1 VTRTPVPQQEGGS
14 MASEFRWDE
23 VHLAEE
29 PADALLR
36 ELGYEFVAAET
47 LDVER
52 ESIAEPVLVKRLEA
66 ALRRLNPWIND
77 DNVKKAIRAITH
89 PTAAGLIEANEHVH
103 TALVHNISLEQDLGI
118 GQRGQT
124 VRFIDFDKPE
134 NNEFVF
140 TRQYCVSGA
149 KQTIVPDLVVFV
161 NGIPLVV
168 IECKS
173 PTITEP
179 LEKAMEQTFRYQEAD
194 DGFRGLGAPRLFHA
208 SQIIVATCGQAAKYG
223 TVGTPSRRFSEWK
236 VPHPLTLDQLTTTLG
251 RIPTPQDVLLWGM
264 VSMQNLLDLIQN
276 FIVFEADGAR
286 TYKKLARYP
295 QFIAV
300 NRAIERIRSNHHAD
314 RGGIV
319 WHTQGSGK
327 SLTMVFL
334 AVKLRRLAVAAN
346 PTLLV
351 VTDRKDLDN
360 QITGTFQRCGFP
372 NPVQAHNVKHLR
384 ELLAK
389 GGGQT
394 VMTTVQKFQ
403 EAATGQHPVPN
414 EAENIF
420 VMVDEAHRTQY
431 RTLAANMRRALPNG
445 CFLGFTGTPIDKK
458 DRSTFH
464 AFGDYIHTY
473 TIEQAVLDGATVPI
487 FYEMRQSPERLEGES
502 IDSLFDR
509 IFRDRSDEERE
520 KIKVQYVTAEAIAG
534 APRRVE
540 AICLDV
546 IEHFEKYI
554 HPNGFKAQLV
564 ACSRDV
570 AVSYK
575 ETLDRLGAPES
586 AIIMSSSHND
596 PERLAEWKTSKEEQR
611 KLIARFKDTDDP
623 LAMLVVCDMLLTGF
637 DAPVEQVMY
646 LDAPLREHTLLQAIA
661 RVNRTAD
668 GKDYGLV
675 VDYWGVALFLE
686 QALSIF
692 SPSDIR
698 GALKPK
704 TDVLPRLES
713 HHRTAMRFFGKI
725 RREDVEACIR
735 VFEPEDARAEF
746 ELAFRRFARGMDM
759 LLPDPAALPF
769 LADLKWLGK
778 VRNAARIRFRDAR
791 FDLTGCRAKV
801 RALIEQNIAAA
812 GIDQLLP
819 PMSILAPE
827 FEEEIRKLGSDE
839 ARASEMEHAIRH
851 EIHVRLDGNPVF
863 YESLRERLW
872 QIIEE
877 RRQARIQ
884 AAEQLR
890 LLGTIVQDLKN
901 VHRTA
906 EAIGLDESGFAV
918 YKLLGTASDYGDGA
932 TKDSGGEAAAVDDV
946 RREQAAQ
953 ILAELKEL
961 AIIDWTHKEDVQ
973 RRMRQAVKRNL
984 RGSHFPRERIES
996 VTSKLMNLAR
1006 VRLAQ

>member
-1 VTRTPVPQQEGGS
+1 MDTD
-14 MASEFRWDE
+14 FKWDE
-23 VHLAEE
+23 VHLSEE

-36 ELGYEFVAAET
+36 ELGYEFVSSEV
-47 LDVER
+47 LDGER
-52 ESIAEPVLVKRLEA
+52 ESLAEPVVVRRLEA
-66 ALRRLNPWIND
+66 ALRRLNPWISD
-77 DNVKKAIRAITH
+77 DNVKKAVRAVTH
-89 PTAAGLIEANEHVH
+89 ATASGLIEANEAVH
-103 TALVHNISLEQDLGI
+103 TALVHNISLEQDLGT

-124 VRFIDFDKPE
+124 VRFIDFEKPA

-140 TRQYCVSGA
+140 TRQYRVVGA
-149 KQTIVPDLVVFV
+149 KLTVVPDLVAFV
-161 NGIPLVV
+161 NGIPLAI

-173 PTITEP
+173 PTINGP
-179 LEKAMEQTFRYQEAD
+179 IEKAIEQTVRYQEAD
-194 DGFRGLGAPRLFHA
+194 ETFRGLGAPRLFHA
-208 SQIIVATCGQAAKYG
+208 TQIIIATCGQAAKYG
-223 TVGTPSRRFSEWK
+223 TVGTPSRNFSEWK
-236 VPHPLTLDQLTTTLG
+236 VPHPLTLDQLTATLG

-264 VSMQNLLDLIQN
+264 VSKENLLDLIQN
-276 FIVFEADGAR
+276 FIVFEVDGAR
-286 TYKKLARYP
+286 TFKKLARYP

-300 NRAIERIRSNHHAD
+300 NRAIERIRARQHAK
-314 RGGIV
+314 RGGVV

-334 AVKLRRLAVAAN
+334 AVKLRRLAAAAN

-360 QITGTFQRCGFP
+360 QITATFQRCGFP
-372 NPVQAHNVKHLR
+372 NPEQARNVRHLR
-384 ELLAK
+384 ELLSK
-389 GGGQT
+389 GGGQS

-403 EAATGQHPVPN
+403 EATTGQHPILN

-420 VMVDEAHRTQY
+420 VMVDEAHRSQY
-431 RTLAANMRRALPNG
+431 RSLAANMRHALPNS

-458 DRSTFH
+458 DRSTFLT
-464 AFGDYIHTY
+464 FGDYIHTY

-509 IFRDRSDEERE
+509 IFRDRSDDERE

-540 AICLDV
+540 AICLDL
-546 IEHFEKYI
+546 IEHFERFI
-554 HPNGFKAQLV
+554 HPNGFKAQVV

-586 AIIMSSSHND
+586 VIIMSSTHND
-596 PERLAEWKTSKEEQR
+596 PERLAKWKTSKEEQR
-611 KLIARFKDTDDP
+611 KLIARFKDADDP
-623 LAMLVVCDMLLTGF
+623 LAILVVCDMLLTGF

-668 GKDYGLV
+668 RKDYGLV

-692 SPSDIR
+692 SPSDIQ
-698 GALKPK
+698 GALRPK
-704 TDVLPRLES
+704 TDMLPRLES
-713 HHRTAMRFFGKI
+713 YHRTAMRFFSKL
-725 RREDVEACIR
+725 RRDDVEACVR
-735 VFEPEDARAEF
+735 VLEPEDARAEF
-746 ELAFRRFARGMDM
+746 ELTFRRFAQGMDM

-778 VRNAARIRFRDAR
+778 VRNAARIRFRDER
-791 FDLTGCRAKV
+791 FDLSGCRAKV
-801 RALIEQNIAAA
+801 RALIEEHIAA
-812 GIDQLLP
+812 GGVDQLLS

-851 EIHVRLDGNPVF
+851 EIHVRLDANPVF
-863 YESLRERLW
+863 FQSLRQRLS
-872 QIIEE
+872 QIIED
-877 RRQARIQ
+877 RRQARIN

-890 LLGTIVQDLKN
+890 LLGTVVQDLRN
-901 VHRTA
+901 VHRSA
-906 EAIGLDESGFAV
+906 EALGLDESGFAI
-918 YKLLGTASDYGDGA
+918 YELLGTTDASGDGVA
-932 TKDSGGEAAAVDDV
+932 TDGHGSSVDDG
-946 RREQAAQ
+946 RRQRAAQ
-953 ILAELKEL
+953 ILAELKDL
-961 AIIDWTHKEDVQ
+961 AVVDWTHKEDVQ

-984 RGSHFPRERIES
+984 RGSQVPRELIEPL
-996 VTSKLMNLAR
+996 TSKLMDLAR
-1006 VRLAQ
+1006 VRLAR

>member
-1 VTRTPVPQQEGGS
+1 
-14 MASEFRWDE
+14 MASDFKWDE
-23 VHLAEE
+23 VHLSED

-36 ELGYEFVAAET
+36 ELGYEFIAADV
-47 LDVER
+47 LDGER
-52 ESIAEPVLVKRLEA
+52 ESLAEPVLVKRLDV

-89 PTAAGLIEANEHVH
+89 ASATGLIEANEQVH
-103 TALVHNISLEQDLGI
+103 TVLVHNISLEQDLGT
-118 GQRGQT
+118 GQHGQT
-124 VRFIDFDKPE
+124 VRFIDFDRFE

-140 TRQYCVSGA
+140 TRQYRIVGA
-149 KQTIVPDLVVFV
+149 KQTVVPDLVVFV

-173 PTITEP
+173 PTINEP
-179 LEKAMEQTFRYQEAD
+179 IGKAIEQTSRYQEAD
-194 DGFRGLGAPRLFHA
+194 EKFRGLGAPRLFHA
-208 SQIIVATCGQAAKYG
+208 AQLIIATCGQAAKYG
-223 TVGTPSRRFSEWK
+223 TVGTPSRHFSEWK
-236 VPHPLTLDQLTTTLG
+236 VPFPVTLDHLTTTLG

-264 VSMQNLLDLIQN
+264 VRKQNLLDLIQN
-276 FIVFEADGAR
+276 FIVFEVEGSR
-286 TYKKLARYP
+286 TFKKLARYT

-300 NRAIERIRSNHHAD
+300 NRAIERIRGKQHGK

-334 AVKLRRLAVAAN
+334 AVKLRRLAAAAN

-360 QITGTFQRCGFP
+360 QITATFQRCGFP
-372 NPVQAHNVKHLR
+372 NPEQARNVKHLR
-384 ELLAK
+384 EMLAK
-389 GGGQT
+389 GGGQS

-403 EAATGQHPVPN
+403 EAATGQHPVLN

-431 RTLAANMRRALPNG
+431 RSLAANMRRALPNG

-458 DRSTFH
+458 DRSTFQT
-464 AFGDYIHTY
+464 FGDYIHTY

-502 IDSLFDR
+502 IDTLFDR

-520 KIKVQYVTAEAIAG
+520 KVKARYVTAEAIAG
-534 APRRVE
+534 APRRVD
-540 AICLDV
+540 AICLDI
-546 IEHFEKYI
+546 IEHFENFI
-554 HPNGFKAQLV
+554 QPNGFKAQVV

-586 AIIMSSSHND
+586 AIIMSSTHND
-596 PERLAEWKTSKEEQR
+596 PERLAKWRTSREEQR
-611 KLIARFKDTDDP
+611 KLIARFKDADDP
-623 LAMLVVCDMLLTGF
+623 LAILVVCDMLLTGF

-668 GKDYGLV
+668 GKDYGLI

-692 SPSDIR
+692 AASDIQ

-713 HHRTAMRFFGKI
+713 YHRTAMRFFGKL
-725 RREDVEACIR
+725 RRDDVEACIR
-735 VFEPEDARAEF
+735 ALEPEDARAEF
-746 ELAFRRFARGMDM
+746 ELAFRRFASGMDM
-759 LLPDPAALPF
+759 LLPDPAALSF
-769 LADLKWLGK
+769 LDDLKWLGK
-778 VRNAARIRFRDAR
+778 VRNAARIRFRDER

-801 RALIEQNIAAA
+801 RALIEGHIAAG

-819 PMSILAPE
+819 PVSILAPE

-851 EIHVRLDGNPVF
+851 EIHVRMDANPIF
-863 YESLRERLW
+863 YSSLRERLAL
-872 QIIEE
+872 IIDE
-877 RRQARIQ
+877 RRQARID

-890 LLGTIVQDLKN
+890 LLGTIVEELKN
-901 VHRTA
+901 VHCTA
-906 EAIGLDESGFAV
+906 ESIGLDESGFAI
-918 YKLLGTASDYGDGA
+918 YELLGARAEQGEGA
-932 TKDSGGEAAAVDDV
+932 TTSASGNRSPVDGV
-946 RREQAAQ
+946 RRDQAAR
-953 ILAELKEL
+953 ILAELQEL
-961 AIIDWTHKEDVQ
+961 AIVDWVHKEDVQ
-973 RRMRQAVKRNL
+973 RRMRQAVKRSL
-984 RGSHFPRERIES
+984 RGSNHPREQIEAL
-996 VTSKLMNLAR
+996 TSKVIDLAR
-1006 VRLAQ
+1006 VRLAR

>member
-1 VTRTPVPQQEGGS
+1 MVS
-14 MASEFRWDE
+14 DFKWDE

-36 ELGYEFVAAET
+36 RLGYEFLAAEV
-47 LDVER
+47 LDAER
-52 ESIAEPVLVKRLEA
+52 ESIAEPVLTLRLGA
-66 ALRRLNPWIND
+66 ALRRLNPWIGD

-89 PTAAGLIEANEHVH
+89 ATAAGLIEANEHVH
-103 TALVHNISLEQDLGI
+103 TALVHNISLEQDLGT

-124 VRFIDFDKPE
+124 VRFIDFDKPG
-134 NNEFVF
+134 NNEFIF
-140 TRQYCVSGA
+140 TRQYRVSGA
-149 KQTIVPDLVVFV
+149 KQNVVPDLVVFV

-173 PTITEP
+173 PTINEP
-179 LEKAMEQTFRYQEAD
+179 LEKAMEQLFRYQEAD
-194 DGFRGLGAPRLFHA
+194 ERFRGLGAPRLFHA
-208 SQIIVATCGQAAKYG
+208 VQLIIASCGQAAKYG
-223 TVGTPSRRFSEWK
+223 TVGTPSRHFSEWK
-236 VPHPLTLDQLTTTLG
+236 VPHPLTLDQLTATLG

-264 VSMQNLLDLIQN
+264 VSKQNLLDLIQT
-276 FIVFEADGAR
+276 FIVFEVDGAR
-286 TYKKLARYP
+286 THKKLARYP

-300 NRAIERIRSNHHAD
+300 NRAIERIRSKQHAK
-314 RGGIV
+314 RGGVV

-334 AVKLRRLAVAAN
+334 AVKLRRLSVAAN

-360 QITGTFQRCGFP
+360 QITATFQSCGFP
-372 NPVQAHNVKHLR
+372 NPVQARNVKHLR

-403 EAATGQHPVPN
+403 EASTGQHPVLN
-414 EAENIF
+414 EADNIF

-431 RTLAANMRRALPNG
+431 RSLAANMRRALPNG

-458 DRSTFH
+458 DRSTFQT
-464 AFGDYIHTY
+464 FGEYLHTY
-473 TIEQAVLDGATVPI
+473 TIEQAVSDGATVPI
-487 FYEMRQSPERLEGES
+487 FYEMRQSPERVEGES
-502 IDSLFDR
+502 VDGLFDR

-520 KIKVQYVTAEAIAG
+520 KIKARYVTVEAIAG
-534 APRRVE
+534 APRRVD
-540 AICLDV
+540 AICLDI
-546 IEHFEKYI
+546 IEHFEKFI
-554 HPNGFKAQLV
+554 HPNGFKAQVV

-575 ETLDRLGAPES
+575 EALDRLGAPES

-596 PERLAEWKTSKEEQR
+596 PERLAKWRTSKDEQR
-611 KLIARFKDTDDP
+611 KLIARFKDAHDP
-623 LAMLVVCDMLLTGF
+623 LAVLVVCDMLLTGF

-661 RVNRTAD
+661 RVNRIAD

-692 SPSDIR
+692 SASDIQ

-713 HHRTAMRFFGKI
+713 YHRTAMRFFAKV
-725 RREDVEACIR
+725 RRDDVEGCIR
-735 VFEPEDARAEF
+735 ILEPEDARAEF
-746 ELAFRRFARGMDM
+746 ELGFRRFARGMDM

-769 LADLKWLGK
+769 LSDLKWLGK
-778 VRNAARIRFRDAR
+778 VRNAARIRFRDER

-801 RALIEQNIAAA
+801 RALIEAHIAA
-812 GIDQLLP
+812 GGVDQLLA

-851 EIHVRLDGNPVF
+851 EIHVRMDANPVF
-863 YESLRERLW
+863 YEGLGQRLS
-872 QIIEE
+872 QIIDD
-877 RRQARIQ
+877 RRQARID

-890 LLGTIVQDLKN
+890 LLNTVVHDLRN
-901 VHRTA
+901 VHRSA
-906 EAIGLDESGFAV
+906 EAVGLDESGFAI
-918 YKLLGTASDYGDGA
+918 YEMLGSTNGLELPRVAEPSATYGPDVQP
-932 TKDSGGEAAAVDDV
+932 VDDA
-946 RREQAAQ
+946 RRVQAAQ
-953 ILAELKEL
+953 ILADLQEL
-961 AIIDWTHKEDVQ
+961 AIVDWVHKEDVQ

-984 RGSHFPRERIES
+984 RELKLPREQIEAL
-996 VTSKLMNLAR
+996 TSKLMDLAR
-1006 VRLAQ
+1006 VRLAR

>member
-1 VTRTPVPQQEGGS
+1 
-14 MASEFRWDE
+14 
-23 VHLAEE
+23 
-29 PADALLR
+29 
-36 ELGYEFVAAET
+36 
-47 LDVER
+47 
-52 ESIAEPVLVKRLEA
+52 
-66 ALRRLNPWIND
+66 
-77 DNVKKAIRAITH
+77 
-89 PTAAGLIEANEHVH
+89 
-103 TALVHNISLEQDLGI
+103 
-118 GQRGQT
+118 
-124 VRFIDFDKPE
+124 
-134 NNEFVF
+134 VF
-140 TRQYCVSGA
+140 TRQYRVVGA
-149 KQTIVPDLVVFV
+149 KQTIAPDLVVFV

-173 PTITEP
+173 PTINEP
-179 LEKAMEQTFRYQEAD
+179 VEKAIEQIFRYQEAD
-194 DGFRGLGAPRLFHA
+194 DKFRGLGAPRLFHA
-208 SQIIVATCGQAAKYG
+208 TQLLIATCGQAAKYG
-223 TVGTPSRRFSEWK
+223 TVGTPSRHFSEWK
-236 VPHPLTLDQLTTTLG
+236 VPHPLTLDRLTAHLG
-251 RIPTPQDVLLWGM
+251 RLPTPQDVLLWGT
-264 VSMQNLLDLIQN
+264 VSKQNLLDLIQN
-276 FIVFEADGAR
+276 FIVFEVDGAR
-286 TYKKLARYP
+286 TFKKLARYP

-300 NRAIERIRSNHHAD
+300 NRAIERIRGKHHAR

-334 AVKLRRLAVAAN
+334 AVKLRRLAAAAN

-360 QITGTFQRCGFP
+360 QITSTFQRCGFP
-372 NPVQAHNVKHLR
+372 NPEQARNVKHLR
-384 ELLAK
+384 QMLAK
-389 GGGQT
+389 GGGQS

-403 EAATGQHPVPN
+403 EAATGQHPVLN

-431 RTLAANMRRALPNG
+431 RSLAANMRRALPNG
-445 CFLGFTGTPIDKK
+445 CFLGFTGTPVDKK
-458 DRSTFH
+458 DRSTFQT
-464 AFGDYIHTY
+464 FGDYIHTY

-520 KIKVQYVTAEAIAG
+520 KIKTQYVTAEAIAG

-540 AICLDV
+540 AVCLDL
-546 IEHFEKYI
+546 IEHFEKFI
-554 HPNGFKAQLV
+554 HPNGFKAQVV

-586 AIIMSSSHND
+586 AIIMSSTHND
-596 PERLAEWKTSKEEQR
+596 PERLAKWKTSKEEQR
-611 KLIARFKDTDDP
+611 KLIARFKDPDDP
-623 LAMLVVCDMLLTGF
+623 LAILVVCDMLLTGF

-692 SPSDIR
+692 SSADIQ

-713 HHRTAMRFFGKI
+713 YHRTAMRFFAKV
-725 RREDVEACIR
+725 RRDDVEACIH
-735 VFEPEDARAEF
+735 VLEPEDARAEF
-746 ELAFRRFARGMDM
+746 ELGFRRFARGMDM
-759 LLPDPAALPF
+759 LLPDAAALPF
-769 LADLKWLGK
+769 LVDLKWLGK
-778 VRNAARIRFRDAR
+778 VRNAARIRFRDER

-801 RALIEQNIAAA
+801 RALIEEHIAAD
-812 GIDQLLP
+812 GIEQLLP
-819 PMSILAPE
+819 PVSILAPE
-827 FEEEIRKLGSDE
+827 FEEEIRKLGSNE

-851 EIHVRLDGNPVF
+851 EIHVRMDANPVF
-863 YESLRERLW
+863 YSSLRDRLA
-872 QIIEE
+872 QIIDD
-877 RRQARIQ
+877 RRQARID

-890 LLGTIVQDLKN
+890 LLGTVVQDLKN

-906 EAIGLDESGFAV
+906 ESLGLDESGFAI
-918 YKLLGTASDYGDGA
+918 YELLGAAGERADGA
-932 TKDSGGEAAAVDDV
+932 TTADRSVVDGV

-953 ILAELKEL
+953 ILAELQGL
-961 AIIDWTHKEDVQ
+961 AIVDWVHKEDVQ
-973 RRMRQAVKRNL
+973 RRMRQAVKRSL
-984 RGSHFPRERIES
+984 RGSQYPREQIEAL
-996 VTSKLMNLAR
+996 TSKMMDLAR
-1006 VRLAQ
+1006 VRLAR

>member
-1 VTRTPVPQQEGGS
+1 
-14 MASEFRWDE
+14 MASDFKWDE
-23 VHLAEE
+23 LHLSEE
-29 PADALLR
+29 PADLLLR
-36 ELGYEFVAAET
+36 RLGYEFVSADA
-47 LDVER
+47 LDLER
-52 ESIAEPVLVKRLEA
+52 ESLAEPVLVKRLDA
-66 ALRRLNPWIND
+66 ALRRLNPWISA

-89 PTAAGLIEANEHVH
+89 ATATGLIEANEKVH
-103 TALVHNISLEQDLGI
+103 TALVHNISLEQDLGT

-140 TRQYCVSGA
+140 TRQYRLSGA
-149 KQTIVPDLVVFV
+149 KQTVVPDLVVFV

-173 PTITEP
+173 PTINEP

-194 DGFRGLGAPRLFHA
+194 DNFRGLGAPRLFHA
-208 SQIIVATCGQAAKYG
+208 AQLIIATCGQAAKYG
-223 TVGTPSRRFSEWK
+223 TVGTPSRHFSEWK
-236 VPHPLTLDQLTTTLG
+236 VPHPLTLDQLTATLG
-251 RIPTPQDVLLWGM
+251 RIPTPQDVLLWGT
-264 VSMQNLLDLIQN
+264 VSKQNLLDLIQT
-276 FIVFEADGAR
+276 FIVFEVDGAR
-286 TYKKLARYP
+286 THKKLARYP

-300 NRAIERIRSNHHAD
+300 NRAIERIRSRQHAK
-314 RGGIV
+314 RGGVV

-334 AVKLRRLAVAAN
+334 AVKLRRLAAAAN
-346 PTLLV
+346 PMLLV

-360 QITGTFQRCGFP
+360 QITATFQRCGFP
-372 NPVQAHNVKHLR
+372 NPVQARNVKHLR

-403 EAATGQHPVPN
+403 EASAGQHPVLN
-414 EAENIF
+414 EADNIF

-431 RTLAANMRRALPNG
+431 RSLAANMRRALPNG

-458 DRSTFH
+458 DRSTFQT
-464 AFGDYIHTY
+464 FGDYIHTY

-502 IDSLFDR
+502 VDSLFDR
-509 IFRDRSDEERE
+509 IFRDRSDEERH
-520 KIKVQYVTAEAIAG
+520 KIRKQFVTAEAIAG

-540 AICLDV
+540 AICLDL
-546 IEHFEKYI
+546 IGHFEKYI
-554 HPNGFKAQLV
+554 HPNGFKAQVV

-575 ETLDRLGAPES
+575 ETLERLGAPES

-596 PERLAEWKTSKEEQR
+596 PERLAKWRTSKDEQR
-611 KLIARFKDTDDP
+611 KLIARFKEPDDP
-623 LAMLVVCDMLLTGF
+623 LAILVVCDMLLTGF

-661 RVNRTAD
+661 RVNRSAD

-692 SPSDIR
+692 SSSDIQ

-704 TDVLPRLES
+704 SDVLPRLES
-713 HHRTAMRFFGKI
+713 YHRTAMRFFATL
-725 RREDVEACIR
+725 RRDDVEACIR
-735 VFEPEDARAEF
+735 VLEPEDARAEF
-746 ELAFRRFARGMDM
+746 ELAFKRFARGMDM

-778 VRNAARIRFRDAR
+778 VRNAARIRFRDER

-801 RALIEQNIAAA
+801 RALIEEHIAA
-812 GIDQLLP
+812 GGVDQLLP

-851 EIHVRLDGNPVF
+851 EIHVRMDESPVF
-863 YESLRERLW
+863 YQSLQERLS
-872 QIIEE
+872 QIIED
-877 RRQARIQ
+877 RRQSRIDS
-884 AAEQLR
+884 AEQLR
-890 LLGTIVQDLKN
+890 LLGTVVQDLRN

-906 EAIGLDESGFAV
+906 EAIGLDESGFAI
-918 YKLLGTASDYGDGA
+918 YELLGA
-932 TKDSGGEAAAVDDV
+932 TQAFPRIAEPDSGYGTGAADVDGV
-946 RREQAAQ
+946 RRDHAAQ
-953 ILAELKEL
+953 ILTELQEL
-961 AIIDWTHKEDVQ
+961 AIVDWIHKEDVQ
-973 RRMRQAVKRNL
+973 RRMRQAVKRRL
-984 RGSHFPRERIES
+984 RGANFPREQIES
-996 VTSKLMNLAR
+996 LTSRLMDLAR
-1006 VRLAQ
+1006 VRLAR

>member
-1 VTRTPVPQQEGGS
+1 
-14 MASEFRWDE
+14 MASDFKWDE
-23 VHLAEE
+23 VHLSED

-36 ELGYEFVAAET
+36 ELGYEFVAAEA
-47 LDVER
+47 LDAER
-52 ESIAEPVLVKRLEA
+52 ESLAEPVLTKRLHA
-66 ALRRLNPWIND
+66 TLRRLNPWISD

-89 PTAAGLIEANEHVH
+89 ANAAGLIEANEHVH
-103 TALVHNISLEQDLGI
+103 TALVHNISLEQDLGT

-134 NNEFVF
+134 NNEFIF
-140 TRQYCVSGA
+140 TRQYRVVGA

-173 PTITEP
+173 PTISEP
-179 LEKAMEQTFRYQEAD
+179 IEKAIEQSFRYQEAD
-194 DGFRGLGAPRLFHA
+194 DKFRGLGAPRLFHA
-208 SQIIVATCGQAAKYG
+208 AQLIIATCGQAAKYG
-223 TVGTPSRRFSEWK
+223 TVGTPSRHFGEWK
-236 VPHPLTLDQLTTTLG
+236 VPHPLTLDQLTTNLG

-264 VSMQNLLDLIQN
+264 VSKRNLLDLIQN
-276 FIVFEADGAR
+276 FIVFEVDGAR
-286 TYKKLARYP
+286 TIKKLARYP

-300 NRAIERIRSNHHAD
+300 NRAIERIRGKQHGK

-334 AVKLRRLAVAAN
+334 AVKLRRLAAAAN

-360 QITGTFQRCGFP
+360 QITATFQRCGFP
-372 NPVQAHNVKHLR
+372 NPEQARNVKHLR
-384 ELLAK
+384 ELLTK
-389 GGGQT
+389 GGGQS

-403 EAATGQHPVPN
+403 DAATGQHPVLN

-431 RTLAANMRRALPNG
+431 RSLAANMRRALPNG

-458 DRSTFH
+458 DRSTFQT
-464 AFGDYIHTY
+464 FGDYIHTY

-502 IDSLFDR
+502 IDSLFHR

-520 KIKVQYVTAEAIAG
+520 KIKAQYVTAEAIAG
-534 APRRVE
+534 APRRVD

-546 IEHFEKYI
+546 IDHFEKFI
-554 HPNGFKAQLV
+554 HPNGFKAQVV

-586 AIIMSSSHND
+586 AIIVSSTHND
-596 PERLAEWKTSKEEQR
+596 PERLAKWKTSKEEQR
-611 KLIARFKDTDDP
+611 KLIARFKDPKDP
-623 LAMLVVCDMLLTGF
+623 LAILVVCDMLLTGF

-692 SPSDIR
+692 SASDIQ

-704 TDVLPRLES
+704 TDLLPRLES
-713 HHRTAMRFFGKI
+713 YHRTTMRFFA
-725 RREDVEACIR
+725 RLQRDDVEACIR
-735 VFEPEDARAEF
+735 VLEPEDARAEF
-746 ELAFRRFARGMDM
+746 ELGFRRFARGMDM
-759 LLPDPAALPF
+759 LLPDPAALAF

-778 VRNAARIRFRDAR
+778 VRNAARIRFRDER

-801 RALIEQNIAAA
+801 RALIEEHIAA
-812 GIDQLLP
+812 GGVDQLLP
-819 PMSILAPE
+819 PVSILAPE
-827 FEEEIRKLGSDE
+827 FEEEIRKLGSNE

-851 EIHVRLDGNPVF
+851 EIHVQMDSNPVF
-863 YESLRERLW
+863 YSSLRERLT
-872 QIIEE
+872 QIIDD
-877 RRQARIQ
+877 RRQARID

-890 LLGTIVQDLKN
+890 LLGTVVQELKN

-906 EAIGLDESGFAV
+906 ESFGLDESGFAI
-918 YKLLGTASDYGDGA
+918 YELLGTAGA
-932 TKDSGGEAAAVDDV
+932 HSGGSAQATDDSAVDGF

-961 AIIDWTHKEDVQ
+961 AIVDWVHKEDVQ
-973 RRMRQAVKRNL
+973 RRMRQSVKRSL
-984 RGSHFPRERIES
+984 RGANYPREDIEAL
-996 VTSKLMNLAR
+996 TSKVMDLAR
-1006 VRLAQ
+1006 VRLAR

>member
-1 VTRTPVPQQEGGS
+1 
-14 MASEFRWDE
+14 M
-23 VHLAEE
+23 
-29 PADALLR
+29 
-36 ELGYEFVAAET
+36 
-47 LDVER
+47 
-52 ESIAEPVLVKRLEA
+52 
-66 ALRRLNPWIND
+66 
-77 DNVKKAIRAITH
+77 
-89 PTAAGLIEANEHVH
+89 
-103 TALVHNISLEQDLGI
+103 
-118 GQRGQT
+118 
-124 VRFIDFDKPE
+124 
-134 NNEFVF
+134 F
-140 TRQYCVSGA
+140 TRQYRVVGA
-149 KQTIVPDLVVFV
+149 KQTIAPDLVVFV

-173 PTITEP
+173 PTINEP
-179 LEKAMEQTFRYQEAD
+179 VEKAIEQIFRYQEAD
-194 DGFRGLGAPRLFHA
+194 DKFRGLGAPRLFHA
-208 SQIIVATCGQAAKYG
+208 TQLLIATCGQAAKYG
-223 TVGTPSRRFSEWK
+223 TVGTPSRHFSEWK
-236 VPHPLTLDQLTTTLG
+236 VPHPLTLDRLTAHLG
-251 RIPTPQDVLLWGM
+251 RLPTPQDVLLWGT
-264 VSMQNLLDLIQN
+264 VSKQNLLDLIQN
-276 FIVFEADGAR
+276 FIVFEVDGAR
-286 TYKKLARYP
+286 TFKKLARYP

-300 NRAIERIRSNHHAD
+300 NRAIERIRGKHHAR

-334 AVKLRRLAVAAN
+334 AVKLRRLAAAAN

-360 QITGTFQRCGFP
+360 QITSTFQRCGFP
-372 NPVQAHNVKHLR
+372 NPEQARNVKHLR
-384 ELLAK
+384 QMLAK
-389 GGGQT
+389 GGGQS

-403 EAATGQHPVPN
+403 EAATGQHPVLN

-431 RTLAANMRRALPNG
+431 RSLAANMRRALPNG
-445 CFLGFTGTPIDKK
+445 CFLGFTGTPVDKK
-458 DRSTFH
+458 DRSTFQT
-464 AFGDYIHTY
+464 FGDYIHTY

-520 KIKVQYVTAEAIAG
+520 KIKTQYVTAEAIAG

-540 AICLDV
+540 AVCLDL
-546 IEHFEKYI
+546 IEHFEKFI
-554 HPNGFKAQLV
+554 HPNGFKAQVV

-586 AIIMSSSHND
+586 AIIMSSTHND
-596 PERLAEWKTSKEEQR
+596 PERLAKWKTSKEEQR
-611 KLIARFKDTDDP
+611 KLIARFKDPDDP
-623 LAMLVVCDMLLTGF
+623 LAILVVCDMLLTGF

-692 SPSDIR
+692 SSADIQ

-713 HHRTAMRFFGKI
+713 YHRTAMRFFAKV
-725 RREDVEACIR
+725 RRDDVEACIH
-735 VFEPEDARAEF
+735 VLEPEDARAEF
-746 ELAFRRFARGMDM
+746 ELGFRRFARGMDM
-759 LLPDPAALPF
+759 LLPDAAALPF
-769 LADLKWLGK
+769 LVDLKWLGK
-778 VRNAARIRFRDAR
+778 VRNAARIRFRDER

-801 RALIEQNIAAA
+801 RALIEEHIAAD
-812 GIDQLLP
+812 GIEQLLP
-819 PMSILAPE
+819 PVSILAPE
-827 FEEEIRKLGSDE
+827 FEEEIRKLGSNE

-851 EIHVRLDGNPVF
+851 EIHVRMDANPVF
-863 YESLRERLW
+863 YSSLRDRLA
-872 QIIEE
+872 QIIDD
-877 RRQARIQ
+877 RRQARID

-890 LLGTIVQDLKN
+890 LLGTVVQDLKN

-906 EAIGLDESGFAV
+906 ESLGLDESGFAI
-918 YKLLGTASDYGDGA
+918 YELLGAAGERADGA
-932 TKDSGGEAAAVDDV
+932 TTADRSVVDGV

-953 ILAELKEL
+953 ILAELQGL
-961 AIIDWTHKEDVQ
+961 AIVDWVHKEDVQ
-973 RRMRQAVKRNL
+973 RRMRQAVKRSL
-984 RGSHFPRERIES
+984 RGSQYPREQIEAL
-996 VTSKLMNLAR
+996 TSKMMDLAR
-1006 VRLAQ
+1006 VRLAR

>member
-1 VTRTPVPQQEGGS
+1 VV
-14 MASEFRWDE
+14 
-23 VHLAEE
+23 
-29 PADALLR
+29 
-36 ELGYEFVAAET
+36 
-47 LDVER
+47 
-52 ESIAEPVLVKRLEA
+52 
-66 ALRRLNPWIND
+66 
-77 DNVKKAIRAITH
+77 
-89 PTAAGLIEANEHVH
+89 
-103 TALVHNISLEQDLGI
+103 
-118 GQRGQT
+118 
-124 VRFIDFDKPE
+124 
-134 NNEFVF
+134 
-140 TRQYCVSGA
+140 GA
-149 KQTIVPDLVVFV
+149 KQTIAPDLVVFV

-173 PTITEP
+173 PTINEP
-179 LEKAMEQTFRYQEAD
+179 VEKAIEQIFRYQEAD
-194 DGFRGLGAPRLFHA
+194 DKFRGLGAPRLFHA
-208 SQIIVATCGQAAKYG
+208 TQLLIATCGQAAKYG
-223 TVGTPSRRFSEWK
+223 TVGTPSRHFSEWK
-236 VPHPLTLDQLTTTLG
+236 VPHPLTLDRLTAHLG
-251 RIPTPQDVLLWGM
+251 RLPTPQDVLLWGT
-264 VSMQNLLDLIQN
+264 VSKQNLLDLIQN
-276 FIVFEADGAR
+276 FIVFEVDGAR
-286 TYKKLARYP
+286 TFKKLARYP

-300 NRAIERIRSNHHAD
+300 NRAIERIRGKHHAR

-334 AVKLRRLAVAAN
+334 AVKLRRLAAAAN

-360 QITGTFQRCGFP
+360 QITSTFQRCGFP
-372 NPVQAHNVKHLR
+372 NPEQARNVKHLR
-384 ELLAK
+384 QMLAK
-389 GGGQT
+389 GGGQS

-403 EAATGQHPVPN
+403 EAATGQHPVLN

-431 RTLAANMRRALPNG
+431 RSLAANMRRALPNG
-445 CFLGFTGTPIDKK
+445 CFLGFTGTPVDKK
-458 DRSTFH
+458 DRSTFQT
-464 AFGDYIHTY
+464 FGDYIHTY

-520 KIKVQYVTAEAIAG
+520 KIKTQYVTAEAIAG

-540 AICLDV
+540 AVCLDL
-546 IEHFEKYI
+546 IEHFEKFI
-554 HPNGFKAQLV
+554 HPNGFKAQVV

-586 AIIMSSSHND
+586 AIIMSSTHND
-596 PERLAEWKTSKEEQR
+596 PERLAKWKTSKEEQR
-611 KLIARFKDTDDP
+611 KLIARFKDPDDP
-623 LAMLVVCDMLLTGF
+623 LAILVVCDMLLTGF

-692 SPSDIR
+692 SSADIQ

-713 HHRTAMRFFGKI
+713 YHRTAMRFFAKV
-725 RREDVEACIR
+725 RRDDVEACIH
-735 VFEPEDARAEF
+735 VLEPEDARAEF
-746 ELAFRRFARGMDM
+746 ELGFRRFARGMDM
-759 LLPDPAALPF
+759 LLPDAAALPF
-769 LADLKWLGK
+769 LVDLKWLGK
-778 VRNAARIRFRDAR
+778 VRNAARIRFRDER

-801 RALIEQNIAAA
+801 RALIEEHIAAD
-812 GIDQLLP
+812 GIEQLLP
-819 PMSILAPE
+819 PVSILAPE
-827 FEEEIRKLGSDE
+827 FEEEIRKLGSNE

-851 EIHVRLDGNPVF
+851 EIHVRMDANPVF
-863 YESLRERLW
+863 YSSLRDRLA
-872 QIIEE
+872 QIIDD
-877 RRQARIQ
+877 RRQARID

-890 LLGTIVQDLKN
+890 LLGTVVQDLKN

-906 EAIGLDESGFAV
+906 ESLGLDESGFAI
-918 YKLLGTASDYGDGA
+918 YELLGAAGERADGA
-932 TKDSGGEAAAVDDV
+932 TTADRSVVDGV

-953 ILAELKEL
+953 ILAELQGL
-961 AIIDWTHKEDVQ
+961 AIVDWVHKEDVQ
-973 RRMRQAVKRNL
+973 RRMRQAVKRSL
-984 RGSHFPRERIES
+984 RGSQYPREQIEAL
-996 VTSKLMNLAR
+996 TSKMMDLAR
-1006 VRLAQ
+1006 VRLAR